1 MARFPHPLYDGRPVA
16 LEHWGHAV
24 AQGEHAGRLLA
35 GEAVGTSYAEMPA
48 FWSSQGG
55 VTIKSV
61 GLTEG
66 ADAMVF
72 AQGSPKEGR
81 FVVVYGA
88 RGRCIAAVSF
98 DSARWLPA
106 YAEQIAARAPF
117 PPIRVGVDLHG
128 LAVLQP
134 GFPEERTSP

>member
-1 MARFPHPLYDGRPVA
+1 VRPAPGAPNVLVVVLDDVGFGDFGCYGSELHTPTFDA
-16 LEHWGHAV
+16 L
-24 AQGEHAGRLLA
+24 
-35 GEAVGTSYAEMPA
+35 AE
-48 FWSSQGG
+48 GG

-88 RGRCIAAVSF
+88 KGRCIAALSF
-98 DSARWLPA
+98 DSGRWLPA

-134 GFPEERTSP
+134 GFPEERTSS